1 MAFLLHVCFTFA
13 HENKSGTEYR
23 TLHVN
28 HSGKMGIKSQQYQ
41 STEYACTTQFNSS
54 PSDFIFLC
62 VHVYSILMRNADPK
76 LSYWS
81 SEEVEDVD
89 SSDLRRNRFVG
100 EGLGLLVVEE
110 TT

>member
-1 MAFLLHVCFTFA
+1 MLLYDVQLYTSIH
-13 HENKSGTEYR
+13 R
-23 TLHVN
+23 PL
-28 HSGKMGIKSQQYQ
+28 IL
-41 STEYACTTQFNSS
+41 
-54 PSDFIFLC
+54 FLC
-62 VHVYSILMRNADPK
+62 VHIYSILMRNADPK

-100 EGLGLLVVEE
+100 EGLGLLVVDE

>member
-1 MAFLLHVCFTFA
+1 
-13 HENKSGTEYR
+13 
-23 TLHVN
+23 
-28 HSGKMGIKSQQYQ
+28 
-41 STEYACTTQFNSS
+41 
-54 PSDFIFLC
+54 
-62 VHVYSILMRNADPK
+62 MRNADPK

-100 EGLGLLVVEE
+100 EGLGLLEVDE